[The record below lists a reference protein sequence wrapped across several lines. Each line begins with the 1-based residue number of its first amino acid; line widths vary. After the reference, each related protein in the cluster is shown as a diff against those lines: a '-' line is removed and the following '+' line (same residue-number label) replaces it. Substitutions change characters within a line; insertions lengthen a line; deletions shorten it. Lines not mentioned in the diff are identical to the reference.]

1 MDVMSAVSIGE
12 WVSIV
17 FVSLLVGIGGTCVA
31 TMLWNKTWYRKSA
44 DVFFGV
50 ALLQVAIVA
59 CSMAVFSGASTLRK
73 TDEDLAV
80 KNAQG
85 SLNLPLDSVYKKPR
99 IDFKSFAREFVN
111 FPSWKV
117 PYFAHTMVEEDVA
130 ASKLYDQ
137 LYRGLFRASEGN
149 RLSAPDK
156 LVAWLRQSRVFRKL
170 DTVLTENEMAALK
183 RFFVRWHYNYAR
195 QKHEKTLMELP
206 EKAFQVGL
214 LCFLVVLGAV
224 SYVAYKDIVNPPI
237 SSTSY
242 SRKRYEEE

>member
-17 FVSLLVGIGGTCVA
+17 FVSLLVGVGGTCFA
-31 TMLWNKTWYRKSA
+31 TILWNKTWYRKSA
-44 DVFFGV
+44 DAFFGV

-85 SLNLPLDSVYKKPR
+85 SLNLPLDSEYNNPR
-99 IDFKSFAREFVN
+99 IDFKSFAQKFVN
-111 FPSWKV
+111 RPSWKV
-117 PYFAHTMVEEDVA
+117 PYFAHTMVEEDDEA

-137 LYRGLFRASEGN
+137 QYPRLSRASQ
-149 RLSAPDK
+149 APDN
-156 LVAWLRQSRVFRKL
+156 LVIWLRKPKLRKPKL

-183 RFFVRWHYNYAR
+183 RFFVSWHYNYAR

-237 SSTSY
+237 SITSY